1 MKHPVFLSLIILLR
15 NFDNLLSLKSSK
27 LLAIVNLVNGLY
39 SSEVISNLLNG
50 GIFMSI
56 GIWQIV
62 LILAIVL
69 ILFGAG
75 KLPRVMGDVAKGI
88 KNFKTGMK
96 EEEDTEEASAKETV
110 SVSKDKDNNTDSKA
124 S

>member
-1 MKHPVFLSLIILLR
+1 M
-15 NFDNLLSLKSSK
+15 
-27 LLAIVNLVNGLY
+27 
-39 SSEVISNLLNG
+39 EVS
-50 GIFMSI
+50 FMSI

-75 KLPRVMGDVAKGI
+75 KIPRVMGDVAKGI

-96 EEEDTEEASAKETV
+96 EEENSAEVDEDDVVSAKKETA
-110 SVSKDKDNNTDSKA
+110 SNKDSKP

>member
-1 MKHPVFLSLIILLR
+1 
-15 NFDNLLSLKSSK
+15 
-27 LLAIVNLVNGLY
+27 
-39 SSEVISNLLNG
+39 
-50 GIFMSI
+50 MSI

-75 KLPRVMGDVAKGI
+75 KIPRVMGDVAKGI
-88 KNFKTGMK
+88 KSFKSGMK
-96 EEEDTEEASAKETV
+96 EEENNEEVVKDDVVSSVKKETDETKG
-110 SVSKDKDNNTDSKA
+110 SKS

>member
-1 MKHPVFLSLIILLR
+1 
-15 NFDNLLSLKSSK
+15 
-27 LLAIVNLVNGLY
+27 
-39 SSEVISNLLNG
+39 
-50 GIFMSI
+50 MSI

-88 KNFKTGMK
+88 KNFKSCMK
-96 EEEDTEEASAKETV
+96 DEEAEADTKEDKEIEKDDTV
-110 SVSKDKDNNTDSKA
+110 SVKSKKSEEETKS
-124 S
+124 

>member
-1 MKHPVFLSLIILLR
+1 
-15 NFDNLLSLKSSK
+15 
-27 LLAIVNLVNGLY
+27 
-39 SSEVISNLLNG
+39 
-50 GIFMSI
+50 MSI

-75 KLPRVMGDVAKGI
+75 KIPRVMGDVAKGI

-96 EEEDTEEASAKETV
+96 EEENSAEVDEDDVVSAKKETA
-110 SVSKDKDNNTDSKA
+110 SNKDSKP